1 MAWHQTVPPNSW
13 KSLSWFP
20 AGSRRLVVAR
30 GEPAPP
36 VASGAD
42 DVLALDAVPR
52 DGGATS
58 DALNSCSPTGCRRP
72 GVAEG
77 EPAPPVAYGA
87 ASMLG
92 DGGPLSQFLDEL
104 HRASL
109 EELRM
114 AARGTECHD
123 EPPSDRL
130 ED

>member
-1 MAWHQTVPPNSW
+1 MV
-13 KSLSWFP
+13 
-20 AGSRRLVVAR
+20 AG

-58 DALNSCSPTGCRRP
+58 DALNSCSPPGCRRP

-92 DGGPLSQFLDEL
+92 DGGPRGQFLDEL